1 MEGYFKHTGCKGG
14 KIMEK
19 APLLIIMVFTL
30 LLTNWVPIA
39 ASPNYI
45 QRFEQ
50 EIERLRNKL
59 QIPGLSVA
67 ILQNQEII
75 LARGF
80 GYADLE
86 NSIPAT
92 EHTPYNIASLT
103 KAFSAAIL
111 MQLVEAGQLDL
122 DVAMADILKDTLFP
136 FRFRGEVIRG
146 YASVCEKM
154 VEIGKLESFPLARL
168 FQDYHGATERIT
180 VRHHLTHTSQG
191 VPGETYRYN
200 GLLYGW
206 LSLVTEE
213 VSGRRFDELL
223 VTNIIAPL
231 GMSGTIPSIS
241 DSLRD
246 QVLAE
251 RTKYYRV
258 NDAGALVPSAWP
270 SEVMVNLIKMGD
282 LVADSLVNLNAGGGI
297 ISTVL
302 DLARFDMAMDRNV
315 IVSEVSKAAMFTP
328 TLSNSGQSLPYGL
341 GWFVQD
347 LNGAKLIWHYGWAP
361 DAYSSLILKVPEKE
375 LTLILLAN
383 SDGASAPFNLGEG
396 NVLKSPFATT
406 FINLFTDI
414 ETLP

>member
-1 MEGYFKHTGCKGG
+1 MK
-14 KIMEK
+14 K
-19 APLLIIMVFTL
+19 APLLIVMVFTL

-146 YASVCEKM
+146 YANVCEKM

-206 LSLVTEE
+206 LSLVAEE
-213 VSGRRFDELL
+213 VSGKRFDELL

-341 GWFVQD
+341 GWIVQD